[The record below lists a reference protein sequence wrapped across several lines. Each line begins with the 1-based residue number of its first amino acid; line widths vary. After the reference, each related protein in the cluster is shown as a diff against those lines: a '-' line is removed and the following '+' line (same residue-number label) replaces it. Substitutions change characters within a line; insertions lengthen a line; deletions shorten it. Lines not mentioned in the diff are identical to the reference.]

1 MNHRHGMPSE
11 ASGCRHNEVEFGHGR
26 LGPCD
31 NELPDDCCK
40 KARHSFLAARSQP
53 SSRHVLLSR
62 LCSCLLALFATCG
75 AGTGLAADRLAAF
88 PGAEGFGAT
97 TPGGRGGRVL
107 FVTNLGDYHP
117 AKEEPIQGSL
127 RLACTTPGR
136 RIVVFSVSGTIM
148 LKDKLVITEPFI
160 TIAGQSAPGDG
171 ICLRNCSMAIGDA
184 ENPVRDVI
192 VRYLRV
198 RPGPDGPQH
207 YNDVDAISVEHANNV
222 IIDHCSL
229 SWDVDETLTI
239 KGAWWNTHGKEYYQE
254 THDVTVQYCILSES
268 LNRSRHQAHV
278 KPPAIGKHS
287 KTLMIDAGANRI
299 SIHHNLLAHG
309 DMRNPLFPCEMDD
322 PIIVDYVNNV
332 VYNFGTRAG
341 DAHKKTNRHVDL
353 NFVGNYYFMGPD
365 SAKIPSLTLSVDTRV
380 FASGNIGP
388 LRTSLD
394 QDEYVGIVWNGPQQR
409 EGLKAAERFDI
420 APPVTTH
427 PCDEAH
433 RLILV
438 GAGASLPKRDAIDRR
453 IIDEVDN
460 RTGRIIDHPDEVGGW
475 PHLQSSPAPTDADQD
490 GMPDDWETRHGL
502 NPAEV
507 WDNARDRDGDGY
519 TNIEEWLNG
528 TDSGRPEGKG

>member
-1 MNHRHGMPSE
+1 MNHFRNTL
-11 ASGCRHNEVEFGHGR
+11 C
-26 LGPCD
+26 
-31 NELPDDCCK
+31 
-40 KARHSFLAARSQP
+40 FLA
-53 SSRHVLLSR
+53 VL
-62 LCSCLLALFATCG
+62 AACG
-75 AGTGLAADRLAAF
+75 AGTGRAANRLAAF

-107 FVTNLGDYHP
+107 LVTNLKDYHP
-117 AKEEPIQGSL
+117 DKDAPISGSL

-136 RIVVFSVSGTIM
+136 RIVIFRVSGTIL
-148 LKDKLVITEPFI
+148 LKDKLVVTKPFI
-160 TIAGQSAPGDG
+160 TIAGQSTPGDG

-239 KGAWWNTHGKEYYQE
+239 KGAWWNTHGKEYYQQ
-254 THDVTVQYCILSES
+254 THDITVQHCILSES
-268 LNRSRHQAHV
+268 LSQSRHQAHV

-309 DMRNPLFPCEMDD
+309 DMRNPLFPCEMED

-332 VYNFGTRAG
+332 VYNFGSRAG
-341 DAHKKTNRHVDL
+341 DAHRKTNQNVDL
-353 NFVGNYYFMGPD
+353 NFVGNYYLMGPN
-365 SAKIPSLTLSVDTRV
+365 SSKIPSLTLAVDTRV

-388 LRTSLD
+388 LRIASD
-394 QDEYVGIVWNGPQQR
+394 QDEYAGIVWNGPRER
-409 EGLKAAERFDI
+409 EGLKAAERFDV

-427 PCDEAH
+427 PYDEAYKRVLAH
-433 RLILV
+433 V
-438 GAGASLPKRDAIDRR
+438 GASLPKRDCVDRR
-453 IIDEVDN
+453 IIDDVRN
-460 RTGRIIDHPDEVGGW
+460 RSGRIIDHPNDVGGW
-475 PHLQSSPAPTDADQD
+475 PTLRSVPAPKDADED
-490 GMPDDWETRHGL
+490 GMPDDWERDHGL
-502 NPAEV
+502 DPRDSR
-507 WDNARDRDGDGY
+507 DNSADHDGDGY

-528 TDSGRPEGKG
+528 T